1 MSEVLIVASASNCVL
16 FATMVRYCGSLIT
29 KYGARFDPNDMEA
42 LQMMGEPLNDADL
55 VKYVAAVN

>member
-1 MSEVLIVASASNCVL
+1 
-16 FATMVRYCGSLIT
+16 MVRYCGRLIT